1 MKLYV
6 YEYCPFCIKARM
18 IFPLKGLSFDMEV
31 LLDDDIRTP
40 TQLIGR
46 KLLPILEKDDG
57 SRMGESMDI
66 VHYVDAL
73 PDTPAAIT
81 SKRRREIAQWCS
93 AIEYTVYQL
102 SMCRWG
108 EMPVHEFSTPSAK
121 AFYVRG
127 KEAWV
132 GPFKPL
138 LRQTPELLDDVHR
151 ALAQLEP
158 LIEADDAVNGE
169 LSLDDF
175 SVFPLLHQLSVVKG
189 VQYPARVDAYRRR
202 MAERCNIPLY
212 DEHAI

>member
-18 IFPLKGLSFDMEV
+18 VFPLKGLPFDMDI

-57 SRMGESMDI
+57 SHMGESMDI
-66 VHYVDAL
+66 VRYVDTL
-73 PDTPAAIT
+73 PTTPAVIT
-81 SKRRREIAQWCS
+81 GKRRREIGQWCS
-93 AIEYTVYQL
+93 RIEHTIYQL
-102 SMCRWG
+102 SMSRWG

-121 AFYVRG
+121 AYYTRG

-138 LRQTPELLDDVHR
+138 LRQTPALLDEVHR

-158 LIEADDAVNGE
+158 MIEASDAVNGE

-175 SVFPLLHQLSVVKG
+175 NVFPLLHQLSVVKG
-189 VQYPARVDAYRRR
+189 VQYPAKVDAYRHR

-212 DEHAI
+212 DAHAI

>member
-18 IFPLKGLSFDMEV
+18 IFPLKGLPFDMDV
-31 LLDDDIRTP
+31 LLDDDVRTP

-46 KLLPILEKDDG
+46 KLLPILEKADG
-57 SRMGESMDI
+57 SHMGESMDI
-66 VHYVDAL
+66 VRYVDNL
-73 PDTPAAIT
+73 PDTPACLT
-81 SKRRREIAQWCS
+81 GKRRREIGQWCS
-93 AIEYTVYQL
+93 AIEYTIYQL
-102 SMCRWG
+102 SMPRWG

-121 AFYVRG
+121 AYYVRG

-132 GPFKPL
+132 GSFKRL
-138 LRQTPELLDDVHR
+138 HQQTPALIDEVHH

-158 LIEADDAVNGE
+158 MIESDDAVNGT

-175 SVFPLLHQLSVVKG
+175 SLFPLLHQLSVVKG
-189 VQYPARVDAYRRR
+189 IRYPANVEAYRRR

>member
-18 IFPLKGLSFDMEV
+18 IFPLKGLPFDMDV

-46 KLLPILEKDDG
+46 KLLPILEKEDG
-57 SRMGESMDI
+57 SHMGESMDI
-66 VHYVDAL
+66 VRYVDAL
-73 PDTPAAIT
+73 PDTAAVIT
-81 SKRRREIAQWCS
+81 GKRRREIAQWCS

-102 SMCRWG
+102 SMCRWS

-121 AFYVRG
+121 AFYIRG

-132 GPFKPL
+132 GPFEPL
-138 LRQTPELLDDVHR
+138 LRQTPELLNDVHR
-151 ALAQLEP
+151 ALAELEP
-158 LIEADDAVNGE
+158 LIESDNAVNGE

-189 VQYPARVDAYRRR
+189 VQYPAKVDAYRRK
-202 MAERCNIPLY
+202 MAERCHIPLY
-212 DEHAI
+212 DGHAI

>member
-18 IFPLKGLSFDMEV
+18 IFPLKGLPFDMDV

-46 KLLPILEKDDG
+46 KLLPILEKEDG
-57 SRMGESMDI
+57 SHMGESMDI
-66 VHYVDAL
+66 VRYVDAL
-73 PDTPAAIT
+73 PDTAAVIT
-81 SKRRREIAQWCS
+81 GKRRREIAQWCS

-102 SMCRWG
+102 SMCRWS

-121 AFYVRG
+121 AFYIRG

-132 GPFKPL
+132 GPFEPL
-138 LRQTPELLDDVHR
+138 LRQTPELLNDVHR
-151 ALAQLEP
+151 ALAELEP
-158 LIEADDAVNGE
+158 LIESDNAVNGE

-175 SVFPLLHQLSVVKG
+175 NVFPLLHQLSVVKG
-189 VQYPARVDAYRRR
+189 VQYPAKVDAYRRT
-202 MAERCNIPLY
+202 MAERCHISLY
-212 DEHAI
+212 NEHAI